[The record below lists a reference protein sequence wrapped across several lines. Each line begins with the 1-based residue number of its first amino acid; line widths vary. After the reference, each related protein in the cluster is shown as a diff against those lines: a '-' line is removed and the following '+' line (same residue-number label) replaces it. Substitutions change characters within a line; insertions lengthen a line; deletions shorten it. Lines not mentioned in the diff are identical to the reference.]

1 MKLLKLVGS
10 MEKIPPRL
18 LLLLCKIVVDEF
30 KNGWNTSKGDVLRL
44 QRD

>member
-1 MKLLKLVGS
+1 

-30 KNGWNTSKGDVLRL
+30 KNGWNTSKGEMSLDFKGIDFEGRYF
-44 QRD
+44 